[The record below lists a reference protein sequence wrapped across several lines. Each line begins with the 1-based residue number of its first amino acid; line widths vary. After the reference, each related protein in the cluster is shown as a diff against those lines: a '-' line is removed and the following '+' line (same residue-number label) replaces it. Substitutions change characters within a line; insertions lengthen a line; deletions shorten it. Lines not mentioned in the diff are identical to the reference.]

1 MMPTIEDGVLA
12 AVVAI
17 VSGLLVHLS
26 SRRAAQATETA
37 AERAARGSIA
47 TEFQKVTAAYEQLLN
62 TAKADFAEDL
72 QREAQE
78 REALERRL
86 GQQQA
91 EILHAF
97 KLYLRWAREGAK
109 PPPPWIAD
117 WIWDAIGGDPN
128 R

>member
-1 MMPTIEDGVLA
+1 MPTIEDGILA
-12 AVVAI
+12 AVV
-17 VSGLLVHLS
+17 GLISALIVHLS
-26 SRRAAQATETA
+26 SRRTAKATETA
-37 AERAARGSIA
+37 SANTAQGPIGS
-47 TEFQKVTAAYEQLLN
+47 EFQKIIAAYEQLLN
-62 TAKADFAEDL
+62 TAKAEFAEDL
-72 QREAQE
+72 QREANE

-97 KLYLRWAREGAK
+97 KLYIRWARDGAK

-128 R
+128 K